1 MIIGITGAGGFIGK
15 NLTKALLQK
24 GHQVIGLNRGFD
36 SVQVGHCDVVFNLAG
51 ASINRRWSKKGM
63 EEIFSSRIGTTR
75 RLCSMI
81 REGSKVK
88 LMVSTS
94 ATGIYSTNDHLKHDE
109 YHNTIGNGFLA
120 DVCKAWENEA
130 LSASDITRVVIA
142 RLGVVMDQS
151 GGALPKMALPFKF
164 GVTAIFGNGSQIIS
178 WIMLEDLI
186 RAFVSIAENNCIPN
200 GNIVNMC
207 APNPITYKE
216 LANKLSELYKTFA
229 KIRIPGFVLKTAM
242 GEASSIILEGQ
253 HVTSK
258 VLQECGFSFTNPS
271 FTLKK

>member
-94 ATGIYSTNDHLKHDE
+94 ATGIYSTDENLKHDE
-109 YHNTIGNGFLA
+109 YQNTMGDGFLA
-120 DVCKAWENEA
+120 DVCKAWEKEA

-258 VLQECGFSFTNPS
+258 ILQECGFNFTNPS

>member
-15 NLTKALLQK
+15 NLTKAMLQK

-36 SVQVGHCDVVFNLAG
+36 SVQVGQCDVVFNLAG

-94 ATGIYSTNDHLKHDE
+94 ATGIYSTDENLKHDE
-109 YHNTIGNGFLA
+109 YQNTMGDGFLA
-120 DVCKAWENEA
+120 DVCKAWEKEA

-258 VLQECGFSFTNPS
+258 ILQECGFNFTNPS

>member
-15 NLTKALLQK
+15 NLSKALLQK
-24 GHQVIGLNRGFD
+24 GHQVIALNRGFD
-36 SVQVGHCDVVFNLAG
+36 SVQVGQCDVVFNLAG

-81 REGSKVK
+81 REGSKVI

-94 ATGIYSTNDHLKHDE
+94 ATGIYSTDENLKHDE
-109 YHNTIGNGFLA
+109 YQNTMGDGFLA
-120 DVCKAWENEA
+120 DVCKAWEKEA
-130 LSASDITRVVIA
+130 LSVNDNTRVVIA

-151 GGALPKMALPFKF
+151 GGALPRMSLPFRF
-164 GVTAIFGNGSQIIS
+164 GAAAVMGKGSQCIS

-229 KIRIPGFVLKTAM
+229 KIRIPGFVLKIAM

-258 VLQECGFSFTNPS
+258 VLQECGFNFTNPS

>member
-94 ATGIYSTNDHLKHDE
+94 ATGIYSTDENLKHDE
-109 YHNTIGNGFLA
+109 YQNTMGDGFLA

-258 VLQECGFSFTNPS
+258 ILQECGFNFTNPS

>member
-15 NLTKALLQK
+15 NLSKALLQK
-24 GHQVIGLNRGFD
+24 GHQVIALNRGFD

-81 REGSKVK
+81 REGSKVI

-94 ATGIYSTNDHLKHDE
+94 ATGIYSTDENLKHDE
-109 YHNTIGNGFLA
+109 YQNTMGDGFLA
-120 DVCKAWENEA
+120 DVCKAWEKEA
-130 LSASDITRVVIA
+130 LSVNDNTRVVIA

-151 GGALPKMALPFKF
+151 GGALPRMSLPFRF
-164 GVTAIFGNGSQIIS
+164 GAAAVMGKGSQCIS

-229 KIRIPGFVLKTAM
+229 KIRIPGFVLKIAM

-258 VLQECGFSFTNPS
+258 VLQECGFNFTNPS